1 MNSRIAFFTYMA
13 ISLAAGGLFFLAAT
27 LADTPS
33 LVARLG
39 GAGWT
44 AFLVLII
51 AMPQVVARLS
61 RRQRR

>member
-1 MNSRIAFFTYMA
+1 MNNRIALFTYLA

-27 LADTPS
+27 LAGTPS

-44 AFLVLII
+44 AFLALII
-51 AMPQVVARLS
+51 AMPQVVARQS
-61 RRQRR
+61 RRHRR